1 MPVGCKLYL
10 GLNPT
15 YAGKRISDKVLR
27 MRDARNTFTFPCGVS
42 RRCPP
47 TVTAHSANGCSSLD
61 DHLEAVHP
69 FIRLSP
75 NRRRALV
82 SSVAS
87 DRVAGRAYSLS
98 AYQVNMG
105 VLIPFCWMFL
115 LCLGLGRCQEIS
127 SSISTQ
133 TKGCTL
139 NLKCGTIF
147 SVRI

>member
-1 MPVGCKLYL
+1 MSSNILPQCSALMVTPRSSGSPPRMRGKVAQHEGSLVVD

-82 SSVAS
+82 SSVPS
-87 DRVAGRAYSLS
+87 DRKAGRVYSLS
-98 AYQVNMG
+98 AYQV
-105 VLIPFCWMFL
+105 
-115 LCLGLGRCQEIS
+115 
-127 SSISTQ
+127 
-133 TKGCTL
+133 
-139 NLKCGTIF
+139 
-147 SVRI
+147 SVWC